1 METALKGVGFEPV
14 LTLQSTVT
22 AHSSQRKLLAHLGP
36 RTHRS
41 GQEAVL
47 RVAFHPGNQEN
58 VHCLVTANCKADLGS
73 SVTHFVNENG
83 EGGVLTDCDSMLSL
97 TNCVSFRTLLL
108 LV

>member
-1 METALKGVGFEPV
+1 METALKGVGFNPA
-14 LTLQSTVT
+14 LTLQSTVA
-22 AHSSQRKLLAHLGP
+22 AHSWQRKPLPHLGP
-36 RTHRS
+36 PTHRS

-58 VHCLVTANCKADLGS
+58 VHHLITANCKADLGS
-73 SVTHFVNENG
+73 SVTHFVNENR